1 MITKTK
7 TMIKTMIRTMMI
19 LTFIGC
25 SLTKSAKSSGVFPV
39 GNLMNEYHFTI
50 MLNAEF

>member
-25 SLTKSAKSSGVFPV
+25 SLTKSAKSSGVFPI
-39 GNLMNEYHFTI
+39 GNPMNKYYIAIE
-50 MLNAEF
+50 LNAEF